1 MQNQTL
7 GIIFSLSAAFFW
19 STSVIMYRKSGDGFS
34 PLSLNFF
41 KSLIAIILLL
51 PTLYLKEVD
60 FIPDNSINDWLLI
73 IISGILGTALADS
86 LFFSSLNRIG
96 ASLNAIIGCSYLPC
110 IIIFSYIFLDEALGF
125 KGLIG
130 GALVLSALFVSTWH
144 GKRQN
149 IDRKDLI
156 VGIIYG
162 LAGILTMVVGIIMIK
177 GVLLRSDVVWVTL
190 IRTGAALLGLLVTII
205 LHPQRKK
212 LWLELQPSLIWKW
225 AVPASVGN
233 YLALLFWLAGMK
245 YTMVSLAAILNQLS
259 AILIFILAA
268 IFLKEKITTAKSIA
282 VFLALSGAIIATR

>member
-1 MQNQTL
+1 M
-7 GIIFSLSAAFFW
+7 
-19 STSVIMYRKSGDGFS
+19 
-34 PLSLNFF
+34 
-41 KSLIAIILLL
+41 
-51 PTLYLKEVD
+51 
-60 FIPDNSINDWLLI
+60 
-73 IISGILGTALADS
+73 ISGLLGTALADS

-110 IIIFSYIFLDEALGF
+110 VIIFSYLFLDEALGV

-130 GALVLSALFVSTWH
+130 GGLVLSALFISTWH
-144 GKRQN
+144 GKRQD

-156 VGIIYG
+156 MGIIYG
-162 LAGILTMVVGIIMIK
+162 LAGILTMVAGIIMIK

-190 IRTGAALLGLLVTII
+190 IRTSAALVGLFMAIM

-212 LWLELQPSLIWKW
+212 LWQELLPSRPWKW

-233 YLALLFWLAGMK
+233 YLALVFWLTGMK
-245 YTMVSLAAILNQLS
+245 YTLVSLAAILNQLS
-259 AILIFILAA
+259 TILIFIFAA